1 MRLNAIHTTVLTL
14 ITLMIAPLA
23 HAHDGHAV
31 ITHAAGLVD
40 GFIHPM
46 TGLDHLLVTIT
57 AGFWAAR
64 CGNHGSRD
72 LLFLLGA
79 VLAGILVGTASVAYP
94 GLGLE
99 TVLVLFMI
107 AVGVALA
114 IVAPQMFGYALFG
127 SLLVYQGITHIL
139 GIPAAA
145 SPVLYSTGL
154 LLAAVLLLS
163 LGTLLRHVV
172 LTRRPC
178 ASTIG

>member
-14 ITLMIAPLA
+14 IILIIAPLA
-23 HAHDGHAV
+23 HAHSGHAV

-94 GLGLE
+94 GLE
-99 TVLVLFMI
+99 SVLVLVMI
-107 AVGVALA
+107 AAGVAVA
-114 IVAPQMFGYALFG
+114 IVAPQMLGYALFG
-127 SLLVYQGITHIL
+127 SLLVYHGITHIL
-139 GIPAAA
+139 EIPAAA
-145 SPVLYSTGL
+145 SPVLYSAGL
-154 LLAAVLLLS
+154 MLATVLLLS
-163 LGTLLRHVV
+163 LGTLLRHVI
-172 LTRRPC
+172 LTRKPC
-178 ASTIG
+178 ANTIG